1 MDDLTK
7 KLQSLLSDPESMRDL
22 RELAAMLH
30 DPPPDAATEDPQE
43 APGPAAGED
52 PMPDLTKLLA
62 VGQALSQVQ
71 QDETAALVLALKPH
85 LSPERARRAEQA
97 ARMLRLW
104 SAAEILR
111 ENGMLNDLFGGS

>member
-22 RELAAMLH
+22 KELAEMLH
-30 DPPPDAATEDPQE
+30 DDPPPENPQT
-43 APGPAAGED
+43 APEPDSGES
-52 PMPDLTKLLA
+52 PLPDLTRLLA
-62 VGQALSQVQ
+62 VGQALTQVQ

-104 SAAEILR
+104 SAAGILR
-111 ENGMLNDLFGGS
+111 ENGMLNDLFGGT